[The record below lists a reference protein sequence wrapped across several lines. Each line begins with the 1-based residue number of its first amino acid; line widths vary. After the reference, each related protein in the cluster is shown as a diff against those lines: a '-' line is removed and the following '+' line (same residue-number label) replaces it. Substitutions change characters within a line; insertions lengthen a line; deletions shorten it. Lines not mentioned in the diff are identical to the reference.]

1 MVRLRYLLLN
11 IIILLSLTFK
21 CQDKLYFLDG
31 TNKVGKITEIGPEE
45 IIIKIDFDNIS
56 FPRSSVLLL
65 EFKNGSTEIINKPT
79 ENITRI
85 AEKKEN
91 FHFKQAKKELYYYN
105 QISVNSLAL
114 CNADISVFYERI
126 LPKKRLGVGVMGA
139 YNINQYANAFNINI
153 AVLSNAKKN
162 YDIGAFI
169 NFYPSRFEK
178 RTRLHFGLMMKYTS
192 FNYSSV
198 KNDSTR
204 IGNSVSAI
212 TTYSAAKG
220 GQLATL
226 ITMGSH
232 SDISNNF
239 FIKTIFGIGAFKLRG
254 DYKTQYNQE
263 FNNINNQSNNNTQP
277 VTYNFLPKFYFGI
290 NIGFKL

>member
-1 MVRLRYLLLN
+1 MVRLRYFLLN
-11 IIILLSLTFK
+11 TIILLSLTFK

-114 CNADISVFYERI
+114 SNADISVFYERI
-126 LPKKRLGVGVMGA
+126 LPKKKLGVGVMGA

-162 YDIGAFI
+162 YDMGAFI
-169 NFYPSRFEK
+169 NFYPSRSEK

-212 TTYSAAKG
+212 TTYSPAKG
-220 GQLATL
+220 GQLATIL
-226 ITMGSH
+226 TMGSH

-239 FIKTIFGIGAFKLRG
+239 FIKTILGIGAFKLRG

-263 FNNINNQSNNNTQP
+263 INNVNNQSNNNTQP

>member
-56 FPRSSVLLL
+56 FPRSSILLL

-79 ENITRI
+79 ETIARI

-105 QISVNSLAL
+105 QVSLNSLAL

-126 LPKKRLGVGVMGA
+126 LPKKRSGVGVMGA

-153 AVLSNAKKN
+153 AVLSNSKKN
-162 YDIGAFI
+162 YDLGAFF
-169 NFYPSRFEK
+169 NFYPSRSEK

-198 KNDSTR
+198 KNVNTT
-204 IGNSVSAI
+204 IGNSVSAT

-220 GQLATL
+220 SQLATI

-263 FNNINNQSNNNTQP
+263 INNVNNQSNNNSQP
-277 VTYNFLPKFYFGI
+277 VTYNYLPKFYFGI